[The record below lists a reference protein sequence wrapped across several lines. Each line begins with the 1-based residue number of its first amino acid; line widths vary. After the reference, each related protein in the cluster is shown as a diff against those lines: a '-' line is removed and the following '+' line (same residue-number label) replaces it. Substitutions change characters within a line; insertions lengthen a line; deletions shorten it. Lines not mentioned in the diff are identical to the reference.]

1 MSTVATRWLKAEVE
15 GDGPPI
21 LFVHGLGG
29 SSNSFQP
36 LLGALSGFRCIRPD
50 LPGSARSPLP
60 HEPLT
65 IEGLAE
71 AMIDTARVL
80 GAAPLHIV
88 GHSMGTL
95 ISQHVAEKLG
105 DGVLSLTLFG
115 PILEPADAARAR
127 LRDRA
132 KLARSE
138 GMCVVA
144 DQVTNAGLSSSAKS
158 SNPVAAAFV
167 RESHMRQDA
176 EGFAQTCEALASGT
190 VADLRMIRCPTL
202 IVTGD
207 EDAIA
212 PPSVAQ
218 VMGDRIKGSK
228 VKVLGHCGH
237 WTMIEKPFDCARLLS
252 DFVRSIRR

>member
-1 MSTVATRWLKAEVE
+1 VTTVATRGLMAEVE
-15 GDGPPI
+15 GNGPPI

-60 HEPLT
+60 HAPLS
-65 IEGLAE
+65 IDSLAA

-80 GAAPLHIV
+80 GASPLHVV

-95 ISQHVAEKLG
+95 VSQHVAEKLG
-105 DGVLSLTLFG
+105 DEVLSLTLFG
-115 PILEPADAARAR
+115 PILEPADAARER
-127 LRDRA
+127 LRGRA
-132 KLARSE
+132 RLARSE
-138 GMCVVA
+138 GMPVVA
-144 DQVTNAGLSSSAKS
+144 DQVADAGLSSATKS

-167 RESHMRQDA
+167 RESHMRQDR
-176 EGFAQTCEALASGT
+176 EGFAQTCEALADAKA
-190 VADLRMIRCPTL
+190 ADLRAIRCPTL

-218 VMGDRIKGSK
+218 TMGDRIKGSK
-228 VKVLGHCGH
+228 VKVLDHCGH
-237 WTMIEKPFDCARLLS
+237 WTMIEKPFDCARLLA
-252 DFVRSIRR
+252 DFVRGIRH